1 VALETSP
8 PQPQLGGTSISAATK
23 THDHKE
29 VNMKNENLTILAIS
43 QAPETAT
50 SWRGRVARTLTATAL
65 LGIATLSI
73 AQTRVADCAPGKLS
87 DYEKLGATGC
97 LIGDKRFFNFQY
109 HQEAAGLPSSAISV
123 TPGTIPETDDPGIL
137 FEGKW
142 SSASRKSYV
151 SYIVEVQPNGKPI
164 TAASLEMQF
173 GEITGTGKATV
184 LADLCPVEG
193 ASQSCGG
200 HGLELKV
207 VLSAAGSKKPLD
219 KARFTE
225 PQQQIR
231 VVNPVDVDS
240 GSGGSASLDG
250 FMAVFH

>member
-1 VALETSP
+1 
-8 PQPQLGGTSISAATK
+8 
-23 THDHKE
+23 
-29 VNMKNENLTILAIS
+29 MKNDNLTILAVS
-43 QAPETAT
+43 QAPETVAA
-50 SWRGRVARTLTATAL
+50 WRGRVACALTATVL
-65 LGIATLSI
+65 LGIATLSF
-73 AQTRVADCAPGKLS
+73 AQTRIPDCAPGKLS

-123 TPGTIPETDDPGIL
+123 TPGTIPITEDPGIL

-164 TAASLEMQF
+164 TGASLEMQF
-173 GEITGTGKATV
+173 GEITGTGKASV
-184 LADLCPVEG
+184 LADLCPAEG

-200 HGLELKV
+200 QELELQV
-207 VLSAAGSKKPLD
+207 VLSAAGTKKPLD
-219 KARFTE
+219 KARFKE
-225 PQQQIR
+225 PQQRIR

-240 GSGGSASLDG
+240 GKGGSATLDG
-250 FMAVFH
+250 FMAVFY